1 LVRKPLYYTCKV
13 NKGMM
18 MYKVI
23 YKIYGKY
30 SHVYSFESYE
40 QAKKFFHEI
49 RKSPKVTYAELDVA

>member
-1 LVRKPLYYTCKV
+1 
-13 NKGMM
+13 M

-40 QAKKFFHEI
+40 QAKKFFHKI